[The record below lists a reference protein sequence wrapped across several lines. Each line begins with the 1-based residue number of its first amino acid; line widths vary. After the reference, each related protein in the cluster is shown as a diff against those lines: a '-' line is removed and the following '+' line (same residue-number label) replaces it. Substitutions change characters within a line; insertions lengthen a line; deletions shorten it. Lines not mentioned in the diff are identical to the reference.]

1 MTDTPPCIHARQKLY
16 RGELSCCVCG
26 VKLPPQPWMADGG
39 IHPNNV
45 FPLVWTADDDADA
58 VKTDGYTRQ
67 TITWPDPTADWSLEN
82 TRVIVPNG
90 DAEPCAECES
100 EEDE

>member
-1 MTDTPPCIHARQKLY
+1 MTDKPTCIHARQKLY

-45 FPLVWTADDDADA
+45 FPLVWTADEDAEPA
-58 VKTDGYTRQ
+58 RTDGYTRQ
-67 TITWPDPTADWSLEN
+67 TITWPNPTHSWNAHAIIQS
-82 TRVIVPNG
+82 G
-90 DAEPCAECES
+90 DAEPCAECET
-100 EEDE
+100 EEDKDE